1 MKIYSKFDVL
11 SARTDSLVLYAIDK
25 HKDDLELQKI
35 FFKFRNHIDLANEQ
49 MIIKEI
55 IKK

>member
-35 FFKFRNHIDLANEQ
+35 FFKFRDHIDLANEQ

>member
-25 HKDDLELQKI
+25 HKDDLELKKI

-49 MIIKEI
+49 MIINKDLER
-55 IKK
+55 